1 MEGECTVNPAE
12 NLQRYYESKSRA
24 AKLPYVEVTREEFVA
39 RLIAQGETP
48 EKAEQ
53 TAKIA
58 EGLGSHIEINNEMV
72 GIKK

>member
-1 MEGECTVNPAE
+1 MNPAE
-12 NLQRYYESKSRA
+12 SLQKYYEGKGRA
-24 AKLPYVEVTREEFVA
+24 AKLPYVEVTREEFIA
-39 RLIAQGETP
+39 RLIAIGETA

-72 GIKK
+72 GIKR

>member
-1 MEGECTVNPAE
+1 MIPDLA
-12 NLQRYYESKSRA
+12 RYHAFKERA

-39 RLIAQGETP
+39 RLIAKGETP